1 MPGSSIVQVQTAR
14 PDLFAFEVCDR
25 IRQADIEAMAR
36 TLETAFDRLETVDI
50 LIVMRHWDGIDMG
63 AAFDGEALKAQAR
76 AATHV
81 RKYGVVGAPAW
92 AKAMINLFSPLTPVE
107 EKTFD
112 LAEEGQAWAWIGG
125 HPASEDRGAASP

>member
-1 MPGSSIVQVQTAR
+1 MSGSSIAQVQTTR
-14 PDLFAFEVCDR
+14 PDLFAFEVRDR

-76 AATHV
+76 AAAHV
-81 RKYGVVGAPAW
+81 RKYCVVGAPAW
-92 AKAMINLFSPLTPVE
+92 ARAMINLFSPLTPVE

-112 LAEEGQAWAWIGG
+112 LAEEDQAWAWIGG
-125 HPASEDRGAASP
+125 HPASTDRGTV